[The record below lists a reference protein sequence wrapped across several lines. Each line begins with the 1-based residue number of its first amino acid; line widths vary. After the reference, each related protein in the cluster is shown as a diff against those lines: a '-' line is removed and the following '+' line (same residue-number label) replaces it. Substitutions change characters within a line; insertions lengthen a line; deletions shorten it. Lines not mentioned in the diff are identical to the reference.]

1 MVFHPGYYIKELIE
15 DYNIT
20 QEEFVEKLEITP
32 KIINDIINGDAN
44 ISNELAKKLS
54 NMVGVSSELWLNL
67 QKKYDAVLNK
77 IEMDNQLAY

>member
-1 MVFHPGYYIKELIE
+1 LIE